1 MNKEFI
7 FKGGT
12 KSTITIIDNKILIK
26 RKGFNNFVNQGLKGE
41 KTIFIKNIS
50 SVQIKKNGLTNGYI
64 QFSLI
69 GGGESKGG
77 IFAATKDENT
87 VMFGRKGEYEKAL
100 EIKQYIESF
109 QDEPESS
116 NKQNDINQIR
126 ELKSL
131 LDDGII
137 TQEEFNM
144 KKKNLLGI

>member
-64 QFSLI
+64 QFS
-69 GGGESKGG
+69 
-77 IFAATKDENT
+77 
-87 VMFGRKGEYEKAL
+87 
-100 EIKQYIESF
+100 
-109 QDEPESS
+109 
-116 NKQNDINQIR
+116 
-126 ELKSL
+126 
-131 LDDGII
+131 
-137 TQEEFNM
+137 
-144 KKKNLLGI
+144 

>member
-1 MNKEFI
+1 
-7 FKGGT
+7 
-12 KSTITIIDNKILIK
+12 
-26 RKGFNNFVNQGLKGE
+26 
-41 KTIFIKNIS
+41 
-50 SVQIKKNGLTNGYI
+50 
-64 QFSLI
+64 
-69 GGGESKGG
+69 
-77 IFAATKDENT
+77 
-87 VMFGRKGEYEKAL
+87 MFGRKGEYEKAL